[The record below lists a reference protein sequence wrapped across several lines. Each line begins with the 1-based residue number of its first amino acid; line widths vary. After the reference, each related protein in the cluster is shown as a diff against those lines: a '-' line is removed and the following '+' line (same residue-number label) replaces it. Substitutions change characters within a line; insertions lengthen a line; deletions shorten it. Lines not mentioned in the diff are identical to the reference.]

1 VEVHFVSPGDL
12 TILERDLTEVF
23 ANATP
28 PETEDTPANPV
39 KLESKLGK
47 IIRLFEE
54 IRGHEHEMRA
64 GYVFGQNSIEYQIEL
79 KTEVRGEPYEM
90 DWLPEPVNGFMLFYR
105 FDSTT
110 GTLLEFTEHDISTSK
125 EIYRSYSEIT
135 LLTEF
140 VDTMPEDVQERYE
153 AAIVQYM
160 NLMKEKGK

>member
-1 VEVHFVSPGDL
+1 
-12 TILERDLTEVF
+12 
-23 ANATP
+23 
-28 PETEDTPANPV
+28 
-39 KLESKLGK
+39 
-47 IIRLFEE
+47 
-54 IRGHEHEMRA
+54 
-64 GYVFGQNSIEYQIEL
+64 
-79 KTEVRGEPYEM
+79 
-90 DWLPEPVNGFMLFYR
+90 MLFYR

-110 GTLLEFTEHDISTSK
+110 GTLLEFTEHDIITSK